1 MIKCLLISLSSLLQI
16 VLQESFNIFKLR
28 TVGGI
33 FVPNAPTFVS
43 QIPNNYMNKKK
54 HVIMVFIL
62 FYTMET
68 VDEDRVDVI

>member
-43 QIPNNYMNKKK
+43 QTPNNYMNKKK
-54 HVIMVFIL
+54 TCYNGLHFIL
-62 FYTMET
+62 HNGNS
-68 VDEDRVDVI
+68 R